1 MQLSKSLRRLLSEPP
16 NKQGA
21 GPIEH
26 IEPIKQDAIVVRLWS
41 NHGQK
46 VPLNLKKVP
55 RKQQKALITNGFQGF
70 DGGDKRDRAA
80 VVCLPERLSG
90 ITKKTNLSV
99 GLGGDKRDRTA
110 VVCLPERLSTT

>member
-46 VPLNLKKVP
+46 VPLSSEIVPAKWKKSLK
-55 RKQQKALITNGFQGF
+55 TNGFQGL
-70 DGGDKRDRAA
+70 RWWR
-80 VVCLPERLSG
+80 
-90 ITKKTNLSV
+90 
-99 GLGGDKRDRTA
+99 
-110 VVCLPERLSTT
+110 

>member
-46 VPLNLKKVP
+46 VPLSSKKVP
-55 RKQQKALITNGFQGF
+55 PKMEKVLENQWF
-70 DGGDKRDRAA
+70 
-80 VVCLPERLSG
+80 S
-90 ITKKTNLSV
+90 
-99 GLGGDKRDRTA
+99 RTWWW
-110 VVCLPERLSTT
+110 R